1 MLKILKYSFFDVLRS
16 RWMILYFLFFFL
28 SAVILLNFTSDL
40 PKAVGSLMNL
50 TITIVPLIST
60 VFGVMYYYSSKDFAE
75 LLLCQPIKR
84 SQVFLGQYLGL
95 SISLVISF
103 MAGTSIPFAMY
114 GAFVSDYIWDYGILV
129 ICGVMLSFIF
139 TALAYYISIL
149 NEDRIKGFGI
159 AILVWLIL
167 SVVYDGLLLYVFV
180 IFNEYPLEN
189 AAVVL
194 TMINPVD
201 LSRVMI
207 LLKLDISAMM
217 GYTGAVFQQVFG
229 SFNGILLS
237 FFMLVIWAALPVL
250 AFVRRAKRKD
260 F

>member
-28 SAVILLNFTSDL
+28 SAMILLNFTSDL

-60 VFGVMYYYSSKDFAE
+60 VFGVMYFYSSRDFAE
-75 LLLCQPIKR
+75 LLLCQPIQR

-103 MAGTSIPFAMY
+103 TAGTALPFALY
-114 GAFVSDYIWDYGILV
+114 GAFISDHIWDYGVLLV
-129 ICGVMLSFIF
+129 CGVLLSFIF
-139 TALAYYISIL
+139 TAIAFYISIL

-159 AILVWLIL
+159 AILVWLML
-167 SVVYDGLLLYVFV
+167 SVVYDGLLLYIF
-180 IFNEYPLEN
+180 IAFNEYPLEN
-189 AAVVL
+189 AAVAL

-207 LLKLDISAMM
+207 LLKLDVSAMM
-217 GYTGAVFQQVFG
+217 GYTGAVFQQFFG
-229 SFNGILLS
+229 SFNGMLIS
-237 FFMLVIWAALPVL
+237 FFTLVMWTLLPVL
-250 AFVRRAKRKD
+250 AFIRRAKRKD

>member
-84 SQVFLGQYLGL
+84 TQVFLGQYLGL

-114 GAFVSDYIWDYGILV
+114 GVFVSDHIWDYGILL

-189 AAVVL
+189 TAVAL

-237 FFMLVIWAALPVL
+237 FFMLIVWAALPVL